1 MRRAP
6 QGNRGKVVTVTQEP
20 PAGRIRVLIVD
31 DDAQFAHAMMT
42 SLSEDGR
49 IDVVGTAADGEEALE
64 LSKALRPDVMLL
76 DLNMP
81 RVDGYEV
88 MRQINRRAHRPTIIV
103 LTGLTDHDDLDRAAR
118 LKPDALLQ
126 KTTDADTLVLGVVLA
141 LGFGKHPITG

>member
-1 MRRAP
+1 VPGHRWKGCA
-6 QGNRGKVVTVTQEP
+6 VTREP

-31 DDAQFAHAMMT
+31 DDSPFAHAMMT

-49 IDVVGTAADGEEALE
+49 IDVVGIAADGEEALE

-81 RVDGYEV
+81 RLDGYEV
-88 MRQINRRAHRPTIIV
+88 MRRINRRAQQPTIIV
-103 LTGLTDHDDLDRAAR
+103 LTGVTDRDDLERAAR

-126 KTTDADTLVLGVVLA
+126 KTTDADTVVLGVVLA
-141 LGFGKHPITG
+141 LGLGNRPIVV

>member
-1 MRRAP
+1 
-6 QGNRGKVVTVTQEP
+6 VTVTQEP
-20 PAGRIRVLIVD
+20 PTGRIRVLIVD

-49 IDVVGTAADGEEALE
+49 IDVVGAAADGEEALE

-88 MRQINRRAHRPTIIV
+88 MSQINRRPHRPTIIV
-103 LTGLTDHDDLDRAAR
+103 LTGITDHDDLDRAAR

-126 KTTDADTLVLGVVLA
+126 KTTDADTVVLGVVLA
-141 LGFGKHPITG
+141 LGLGKHPTTG

>member
-1 MRRAP
+1 
-6 QGNRGKVVTVTQEP
+6 V
-20 PAGRIRVLIVD
+20 GRIRVLIVD
-31 DDAQFAHAMMT
+31 DDAPFAHAMMT

-49 IDVVGTAADGEEALE
+49 IDVVGTTADGEEALE

-88 MRQINRRAHRPTIIV
+88 MRRINLLEHKPTIIV
-103 LTGLTDHDDLDRAAR
+103 LTGVTDDDDLARAAR

-126 KTTDADTLVLGVVLA
+126 KTTDADTVVLGVVLA
-141 LGFGKHPITG
+141 LALGKPPVTD

>member
-1 MRRAP
+1 
-6 QGNRGKVVTVTQEP
+6 VTVAHEP

-31 DDAQFAHAMMT
+31 DDAPFAHAMMT

-49 IDVVGTAADGEEALE
+49 IDVVGTAADGDEALE

-81 RVDGYEV
+81 RLDGYEV
-88 MRQINRRAHRPTIIV
+88 MHRINQRAEQPTIIV
-103 LTGLTDHDDLDRAAR
+103 LTGVTDHDDLDRAAR

-126 KTTDADTLVLGVVLA
+126 KTTDADTVVLGVVLA
-141 LGFGKHPITG
+141 LGLGKHPLSI